1 MNPPPNEPTPLTT
14 ATVLA
19 ILAVITVMVYTFIVN
34 ISELSWLLEG

>member
-1 MNPPPNEPTPLTT
+1 MNPNPHEPTPLTT

-19 ILAVITVMVYTFIVN
+19 ILAVIAVMVYTFIVN